1 MVSSSTL
8 GGGTMIL
15 QAFGSRHLG
24 LGILIAIATAAPLL
38 ASQSATEAATKQL
51 TAVVL
56 SVSDQ
61 SLKVLTRERDVT
73 FVVARDTKVIGKGHA
88 TLLPPAGRRWR
99 LADAL
104 QQGDDVKIVYR
115 EAGSR
120 KVAVRIERLNTER

>member
-1 MVSSSTL
+1 M
-8 GGGTMIL
+8 
-15 QAFGSRHLG
+15 
-24 LGILIAIATAAPLL
+24 
-38 ASQSATEAATKQL
+38 
-51 TAVVL
+51 L

>member
-1 MVSSSTL
+1 
-8 GGGTMIL
+8 MIL
-15 QAFGSRHLG
+15 QALGSPTARTRSVLS
-24 LGILIAIATAAPLL
+24 LSTAAPLL
-38 ASQSATEAATKQL
+38 ASQNAIESPTKLL

-73 FVVARDTKVIGKGHA
+73 FVVSRDTRVIGKGHA

-104 QQGDDVKIVYR
+104 QQGDVVKISYR
-115 EAGSR
+115 EAGGR
-120 KVAVRIERLNTER
+120 KFATRIERLDSDR

>member
-1 MVSSSTL
+1 MPSSSTL
-8 GGGTMIL
+8 GGGNVIV
-15 QAFGSRHLG
+15 QAFGSRQLG
-24 LGILIAIATAAPLL
+24 LAVLLSLGTAAPLL
-38 ASQSATEAATKQL
+38 ASQNAIESPTKVL

-73 FVVARDTKVIGKGHA
+73 FVVSRNTKVIGKGLA
-88 TLLPPAGRRWR
+88 TLLPPAGRRFR

-104 QQGDDVKIVYR
+104 QQGDVVKIVYR

-120 KVAVRIERLNTER
+120 KVAIRIERPNTER

>member
-61 SLKVLTRERDVT
+61 SLKC
-73 FVVARDTKVIGKGHA
+73 
-88 TLLPPAGRRWR
+88 
-99 LADAL
+99 
-104 QQGDDVKIVYR
+104 
-115 EAGSR
+115 
-120 KVAVRIERLNTER
+120 

>member
-1 MVSSSTL
+1 
-8 GGGTMIL
+8 
-15 QAFGSRHLG
+15 
-24 LGILIAIATAAPLL
+24 
-38 ASQSATEAATKQL
+38 
-51 TAVVL
+51 
-56 SVSDQ
+56 
-61 SLKVLTRERDVT
+61 VLTRERDVT